1 MGISTELHQI
11 RTISEENDL
20 GISFTC
26 NFKFRSHIYEIAQK
40 ANKVLDIAIK
50 HTRIQ
55 VFGV

>member
-40 ANKVLDIAIK
+40 ANKVLD
-50 HTRIQ
+50 TSY
-55 VFGV
+55 